1 MLLPFFFLYE
11 NFDVFAYVY
20 TAKTDWL
27 FNRRVVTLV
36 AEKLKK
42 QWLWEVYF
50 GIIDYLYKT
59 TYKPAGP
66 DHLIDNPGECLL
78 AYAC

>member
-1 MLLPFFFLYE
+1 MFMYYAFIALLLWWILSTLYCHGINAFTFFFLYE

-42 QWLWEVYF
+42 QWL
-50 GIIDYLYKT
+50 
-59 TYKPAGP
+59 
-66 DHLIDNPGECLL
+66 
-78 AYAC
+78 